1 MLHAAAEIVEA
12 ANQLEEEAPK
22 GARCLGIHF
31 EGPFLNPKFR
41 RIHRQEW
48 LLTAG
53 AVRAKEMVDAC
64 KGACLLVTMAPEV
77 EGASDALRVFLENGV
92 VCSAGHTG
100 ARYREGML
108 AIGLGFRSLTHA
120 FNGMPP
126 LDHRDPSIL
135 AAFIQD
141 RRTLVQVI
149 CDGFHVSPVMIDIL
163 HRTLGDR
170 MVLVTDHM
178 PAADPGYHIEGG
190 VMRSAD
196 GTIAG
201 SALRMDDA
209 LRNYMSYAQIPFA
222 QAIVAATHAPARSIR
237 HEAELGRVTPGARAD
252 LSFWDREYQVVATMV
267 GGRFVYSQLEV
278 AV

>member
-1 MLHAAAEIVEA
+1 
-12 ANQLEEEAPK
+12 
-22 GARCLGIHF
+22 
-31 EGPFLNPKFR
+31 
-41 RIHRQEW
+41 
-48 LLTAG
+48 
-53 AVRAKEMVDAC
+53 
-64 KGACLLVTMAPEV
+64 MAPEID
-77 EGASDALRVFLENGV
+77 GASEAMRVFLENGV
-92 VCSAGHTG
+92 VCSAGHTS

-170 MVLVTDHM
+170 SCSQPTTCRSRI
-178 PAADPGYHIEGG
+178 PAITSKAAS
-190 VMRSAD
+190 MRSAD

-201 SALRMDDA
+201 SALRMDEA

-222 QAIVAATHAPARSIR
+222 QAIVAATYAPARLIR
-237 HEAELGRVTPGARAD
+237 HEARNGTHRARHARRPLVLG
-252 LSFWDREYQVVATMV
+252 
-267 GGRFVYSQLEV
+267 
-278 AV
+278 